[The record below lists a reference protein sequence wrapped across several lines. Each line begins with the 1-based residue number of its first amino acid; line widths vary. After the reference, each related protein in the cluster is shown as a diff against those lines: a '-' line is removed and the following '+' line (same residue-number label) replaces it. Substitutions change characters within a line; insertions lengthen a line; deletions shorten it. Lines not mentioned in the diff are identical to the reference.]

1 MAFMLLSAE
10 YPQIGTA
17 MNLRQLAYGLLSYL
31 PRIPE
36 SLYKGTGGTD
46 SAEYCYCIWLRHL
59 VLAHSGGMRRLPG
72 VVAELGPGDS
82 IGVGLAA
89 LLSGTDRYLALDAVS
104 HVDAAANLVIFDA
117 LVRMFRER
125 APIPTRDVFPE
136 HTLELA
142 SYVFPLEILDETRLQ
157 TALHPDRVARLRRV
171 VSGEAPDS
179 RTIDYRAPWGDV
191 REEDA
196 GTVDFLL
203 SNAVME
209 HVADLPSAYRAMSRW
224 LCQNGLASN
233 QIDFRSHG
241 LFSAWDGHWSCPEW
255 LWCLFM
261 GRRPYLLNREPFTTH
276 RALASA
282 AGLEEE
288 MVVRVERASEAKR
301 LAPEFCDMPT
311 QDRTTCGAYVLLR
324 KPAA

>member
-1 MAFMLLSAE
+1 
-10 YPQIGTA
+10 
-17 MNLRQLAYGLLSYL
+17 MNFRQLAYGLLSYL
-31 PRIPE
+31 PWVPE

-59 VLAHSGGMRRLPG
+59 VLAHSGGMRRLPR
-72 VVAELGPGDS
+72 VFAELGPGDS

-104 HVDAAANLVIFDA
+104 HVDAAANLAIFDT

-125 APIPTRDVFPE
+125 VAIPARNVFPE

-142 SYVFPLEILDETRLQ
+142 NYAFPLEILDETRLQ
-157 TALHPDRVARLRRV
+157 AALSPDRVARLRRI

-179 RTIDYRAPWGDV
+179 LTIDYRAPWGDV

-209 HVADLPSAYRAMSRW
+209 HVTDLPGAYRAMSRW
-224 LCQNGLASN
+224 LCPGGLASN
-233 QIDFRSHG
+233 EIDFRSHG

-255 LWCLFM
+255 LWRLFI
-261 GRRPYLLNREPFTTH
+261 GRRAYLLNREPFATH

-288 MVVRVERASEAKR
+288 TVIRVERASEAKHI
-301 LAPEFCDMPT
+301 APEFCGMSP

-324 KPAA
+324 KPTV

>member
-1 MAFMLLSAE
+1 
-10 YPQIGTA
+10 
-17 MNLRQLAYGLLSYL
+17 MNFRQLAYGLLSYL
-31 PRIPE
+31 PWVPE

-46 SAEYCYCIWLRHL
+46 SAEYCYSIWLRHL
-59 VLAHSGGMRRLPG
+59 VLAHSGGMQSLPR

-104 HVDAAANLVIFDA
+104 HVDAAANLAIFDT

-125 APIPTRDVFPE
+125 VAIPTRDVFPE

-142 SYVFPLEILDETRLQ
+142 SYAFPLGILGEARLQ
-157 TALHPDRVARLRRV
+157 AALSPKRVARLRRI
-171 VSGEAPDS
+171 VSGETTDS
-179 RTIDYRAPWGDV
+179 QTIDYRAPWGDV
-191 REEDA
+191 RKEDA

-209 HVADLPSAYRAMSRW
+209 HVADLPGAYRAMSCW
-224 LCQNGLASN
+224 LCQDGLASN

-241 LFSAWDGHWSCPEW
+241 LFSAWDGHWSCPRW
-255 LWCLFM
+255 LWHLFM
-261 GRRPYLLNREPFTTH
+261 GRRAYLLNREPFATH

-288 MVVRVERASEAKR
+288 MAIRVEKASEAKR
-301 LAPEFCDMPT
+301 VASEFCSMSP

-324 KPAA
+324 KPDDG